1 MEKDKGTAKIK
12 DVKEV
17 IQVMQNSP
25 TAAYLRDCSLHEQIM
40 LASLLKVIKRE
51 GVEEVRW
58 GDVSAIHSLICDTIT
73 NLD

>member
-1 MEKDKGTAKIK
+1 MTAKIK

-25 TAAYLRDCSLHEQIM
+25 TAAYLKDCSLHEQIM

-58 GDVSAIHSLICDTIT
+58 GDVSDICS
-73 NLD
+73 